1 MKIRVGFLLVI
12 LSCFATQTLG
22 QGIIR
27 TLTKKKMQYEEVGF
41 EDMIRRYFGK
51 EIGPF
56 NGVEGIYS
64 VSCVI
69 IKTSPNFFTGHENK
83 RIVARR
89 DNYARVAIMKD
100 WPGSKREFIEVS
112 LSYREA
118 TRYPIVGEFST
129 IVDGG
134 GLLYKH
140 VEPDGNTL
148 PFSML
153 VDHDDLIEGEY
164 AYMKGRK
171 TITYKL
177 SYLKIFPRQNEIMV
191 DKFPN

>member
-1 MKIRVGFLLVI
+1 MKTRAGFLLVF
-12 LSCFATQTLG
+12 LLCFSGQAFG

-27 TLTKKKMQYEEVGF
+27 TLKKKKMQYEEVSF

-56 NGVEGIYS
+56 NELEGIYS

-69 IKTSPNFFTGHENK
+69 IKTSQNFLTGHENK
-83 RIVARR
+83 RIVARK

-118 TRYPIVGEFST
+118 NRYPVVGEFSS

-140 VEPDGNTL
+140 IEPDGNTL

-177 SYLKIFPRQNEIMV
+177 SYLKIFPRENEIIV

>member
-1 MKIRVGFLLVI
+1 MKRFGVLAMMIFCLVEAS
-12 LSCFATQTLG
+12 LAQQTVF
-22 QGIIR
+22 R
-27 TLTKKKMQYEEVGF
+27 NKRKKMQYEEVSF
-41 EDMIRRYFGK
+41 EDMMRRYFGK

-56 NGVEGIYS
+56 NELEGIYS

-69 IKTSPNFFTGHENK
+69 VKSGRNFITGHETK
-83 RIVARR
+83 TIVARK
-89 DNYARVAIMKD
+89 DNYARVAIVKD
-100 WPGSKREFIEVS
+100 RPGSQREFIEVS

-118 TRYPIVGEFST
+118 NRYPIVGEFSS
-129 IVDGG
+129 IVEGA

-140 VEPDGNTL
+140 IEPDATTL
-148 PFSML
+148 PFSMI
-153 VDHDDLIEGEY
+153 VIHDDLIEGEY

-177 SYLKIFPRQNEIMV
+177 SYLKIYPRESEIIV

>member
-1 MKIRVGFLLVI
+1 MKRLIILIILFFCLAELSLAQGSFL
-12 LSCFATQTLG
+12 
-22 QGIIR
+22 R
-27 TLTKKKMQYEEVGF
+27 HRKKKMQYEEVSF
-41 EDMIRRYFGK
+41 EDMMRRYFGK

-56 NGVEGIYS
+56 NDLEGIYS

-69 IKTSPNFFTGHENK
+69 VKSSRNFFTGFENK
-83 RIVARR
+83 KIVARR
-89 DNYARVAIMKD
+89 DNYARVAILKD

-118 TRYPIVGEFST
+118 NHYPVVGEFSS
-129 IVDGG
+129 IVEGG

-140 VEPDGNTL
+140 IEPDATTL
-148 PFSML
+148 SFSMI

-177 SYLKIFPRQNEIMV
+177 SYLKIYPRDTEIMV